1 MCQLPFAKKWCGDF
15 FAFSE
20 NKIEDKDSADEC
32 KQPKN
37 ESEDIDDGF
46 SKSDDDEC
54 SFHSASETLADFKSS
69 ASSTSGLA
77 STTSSTSSG
86 VGHISEIVQKFHIS
100 REANDAIFKPG
111 IILQCFICL
120 IGILCRRAFFG

>member
-1 MCQLPFAKKWCGDF
+1 MCQMPFAKKWCDDF
-15 FAFSE
+15 FAFLE
-20 NKIEDKDSADEC
+20 NKIEDKDSANGC

-86 VGHISEIVQKFHIS
+86 VNQISEIIQKFHIS

-111 IILQCFICL
+111 TILQS
-120 IGILCRRAFFG
+120 FFLV